1 MGKDIYL
8 TLTFLL
14 TITSFVIV
22 LGVFFFFS
30 SVYAGRAIVNA
41 SKPVLNDPNL
51 TVDLVFSG
59 LKKPTSM
66 IFLGP
71 DDVLVAQKNEG
82 TVERIVNGVKIQSH
96 LLQFLLLVKMKEDY
110 SVRQFQRIQLVKKLI
125 YFFTTLR
132 KVQQMTRYL
141 ETGFTDMN

>member
-1 MGKDIYL
+1 MRKHKPYSAESGLYVNLTFYRLLEIIIIVYGYASPSTDTTKKFLEVTIINLGKDIYL

-22 LGVFFFFS
+22 LVILGYDS

-82 TVERIVNGVKIQSH
+82 TVERIVNG
-96 LLQFLLLVKMKEDY
+96 
-110 SVRQFQRIQLVKKLI
+110 
-125 YFFTTLR
+125 
-132 KVQQMTRYL
+132 
-141 ETGFTDMN
+141 